1 MPGES
6 LMLSPFNLKFFVHML
21 NRRHIRIKVM
31 QTIYAYK
38 GGEGGDFKVDQS
50 FLIRSIENMYSLY
63 LLQLSLLIEIQKR
76 AANHVLKTQQKHLA
90 TSEDKN
96 PNKKFE
102 SNKVLL
108 YLVNNE
114 ALHET
119 FQDYKVKNWV
129 LDNEYVDIIFK
140 AILASDIYADYMQT
154 RTSSFNEDKNFIV
167 DVFKEIIA
175 PNDKL
180 YDYLED
186 QSLTWVDDLPV
197 VNTAVLKIIRKLKP
211 DSSEQ
216 HILPPLFKD
225 LDDREFALDIFK
237 KTILNQNKLSVVIS
251 EKTKNWDSDR
261 IARIDQVLLQMA
273 ICELKNFSS
282 IPVKVTINE
291 YLEIAK
297 EYSTPKSSI
306 FINGILDNLVK
317 EYQEANTLNK
327 MGRGLM

>member
-1 MPGES
+1 
-6 LMLSPFNLKFFVHML
+6 ML

-38 GGEGGDFKVDQS
+38 GGEGGDFKADQT
-50 FLIRSIENMYSLY
+50 FLLRSIENMYSLY

-76 AANHVLKTQQKHLA
+76 VAIHVEKSQKKHLA

-96 PNKKFE
+96 PNQKLA
-102 SNKVLL
+102 NNQVLQ
-108 YLVNNE
+108 YLKNNE
-114 ALHET
+114 ALHEA
-119 FQDYKVKNWV
+119 FEEYKIKNWE
-129 LDNEYVDIIFK
+129 LDNEYVDVLFK
-140 AILASDIYADYMQT
+140 AIMASDLYSDYMQT
-154 RTSSFNEDKNFIV
+154 RTSNFNEDKNFII
-167 DVFKEIIA
+167 DIYKEIIA

-186 QSLTWVDDLPV
+186 QNLTWVDDLPV
-197 VNTAVLKIIRKLKP
+197 INTTIVKLLRKLKP
-211 DSSEQ
+211 NSPGK
-216 HILPPLFKD
+216 HMLPALFKD
-225 LDDREFALDIFK
+225 EDDREFALDLFK
-237 KTILNQNKLSVVIS
+237 KTILNQNKLNEAIG
-251 EKTKNWDSDR
+251 EKTRNWEADR
-261 IARIDQVLLQMA
+261 IANIDQVLLQMA

-317 EYQEANTLNK
+317 EYQETNTLNK
-327 MGRGLM
+327 TGRGLM